1 MSEYYDYEEPRLEI
15 VESYEEVKEY
25 ENVIVENTYNE
36 YFLTEREI

>member
-1 MSEYYDYEEPRLEI
+1 MSDYEYNYEEPRLEI

-36 YFLTEREI
+36 YFPN